1 MLLCHVIKPIITED
15 VKSMQLKKCTHIFF
29 SKVPHPSAFRNRLES
44 CNCVRCQDPTEF
56 GSYLSAMK
64 CPKCPKDKN
73 SPLLPENPTDP
84 DSVWKCLIHRKM
96 QIPAKAVQ
104 QLAID
109 LQMDLYSGT

>member
-1 MLLCHVIKPIITED
+1 MHPY
-15 VKSMQLKKCTHIFF
+15 FF

-64 CPKCPKDKN
+64 CPKCPTDKN

-109 LQMDLYSGT
+109 LQMDLYSGMQ